1 MHQYSYSPKDIPIP
15 EPLTR
20 GTISSDVVTVCPIL
34 CHSPLNYTV
43 KSYQTKVIIPLGKLL
58 KYTKTI
64 TQNTCGPW
72 SDKFWN
78 VLIFV
83 VIYSLER
90 KKLFAILGKKNK
102 HKKVILLN
110 RKTSNSDTTT
120 SFLFRVII
128 DPLVQ
133 ISASKFPSERLRLM
147 M

>member
-20 GTISSDVVTVCPIL
+20 ATISFDVVTLCPIV

-72 SDKFWN
+72 SYKFWN

-83 VIYSLER
+83 VIYSLKR
-90 KKLFAILGKKNK
+90 KKPFAILGKKK
-102 HKKVILLN
+102 Q
-110 RKTSNSDTTT
+110 T
-120 SFLFRVII
+120 
-128 DPLVQ
+128 
-133 ISASKFPSERLRLM
+133 
-147 M
+147 

>member
-1 MHQYSYSPKDIPIP
+1 MHQYSDSPKDIAIP

-20 GTISSDVVTVCPIL
+20 GTSSFDVVTVCPIL
-34 CHSPLNYTV
+34 CPSPLNYTV

-90 KKLFAILGKKNK
+90 KKLFAILGKKK
-102 HKKVILLN
+102 Q
-110 RKTSNSDTTT
+110 T
-120 SFLFRVII
+120 
-128 DPLVQ
+128 
-133 ISASKFPSERLRLM
+133 
-147 M
+147 